1 MGSKTYDGVW
11 FAAFSHDH
19 PPPHVHG
26 RYAGVQ
32 VIVDLLPDGTVSK
45 SSRWDAVTP
54 SNGKRSDIRRILNM
68 AAEYATEL
76 SELWEKTHGTA
87 S

>member
-1 MGSKTYDGVW
+1 MGSKTFDGVW
-11 FAAFSHDH
+11 FISFSRDH

-26 RYAGVQ
+26 RYGGVQ
-32 VIVDLLPDGTVSK
+32 VIVDLLPDGTVGR

-54 SNGKRSDIRRILNM
+54 SNGKRSDVRRILNM
-68 AAEYATEL
+68 AAEHVGEL
-76 SELWEKTHGTA
+76 TELWEKTHGTA

>member
-1 MGSKTYDGVW
+1 VGSKTYDGVW
-11 FAAFSHDH
+11 FAAYSHDH

-32 VIVDLLPDGTVSK
+32 LIVDLLPDGKVRESV
-45 SSRWDAVTP
+45 RWDAVVP
-54 SNGKRSDIRRILNM
+54 ANGKRSDVRHILAV
-68 AAEYATEL
+68 AARHVIEL
-76 SELWEKTHGTA
+76 MELWEKTHGTA